1 MKGVFLASVTALA
14 MSASLVH
21 AATDKPAVVYDQ
33 AGKFDKSFNEGVY
46 NGVKKYTADTNQK
59 IREFEPKNE
68 AQVEQGL
75 RRLAKRGYSP
85 IIAVGY
91 SMSAATE
98 KVAKDF
104 PNIHFSII
112 DSVIDLPNVQSIVF
126 KEQEGSFLVGALAAM
141 KTKTNTVGFI
151 GAIDVPL
158 IRKFSCGYKQGVK
171 YVAPNDKVLINMVGS
186 TGAAFNDPTKGSELT
201 KSQFSQG
208 ADIVFAAAGGTGVG
222 IYQAAADAGKFAIGV
237 DSNQNYLH
245 PGVML
250 TSMVKRVDQ
259 AAYNVY
265 KEAAAGNWKPGV
277 VTLGLSDNGV
287 SWALDKYNKDLIT
300 PEMKAKMDT
309 IRQDI
314 IDGKIKVHDYSVDGS
329 CNM

>member
-1 MKGVFLASVTALA
+1 MKGIVTASLTALA
-14 MSASLVH
+14 VSVSAAH
-21 AATDKPAVVYDQ
+21 AADKPAVVYDQ

-46 NGVKKYTADTNQK
+46 NGVQKYVSDTGQK
-59 IREFEPKNE
+59 VREFEPKNE

-85 IIAVGY
+85 IVAVGY

-151 GAIDVPL
+151 GAMDVPL

-171 YVAPNDKVLINMVGS
+171 YIAPSSTVIMNMVGS
-186 TGAAFNDPTKGSELT
+186 TGAAFNDPTKGSELA

-208 ADIVFAAAGGTGVG
+208 ADIVFAAAGGTGIG
-222 IYQAAADAGKFAIGV
+222 IYQAAADSGKYAIGV
-237 DSNQNYLH
+237 DSNQNFLH

-259 AAYNVY
+259 AAYNTY
-265 KEAAAGNWKPGV
+265 KIAAAGEWKPGI
-277 VTLGLSDNGV
+277 VTLGLADHGV
-287 SWALDKYNKDLIT
+287 SWALDKYNEKQVS
-300 PEMKAKMDT
+300 PEIVAKMKS
-309 IRQDI
+309 IRADI
-314 IDGKIKVHDYSVDGS
+314 ISGKIKVHDYSTNGS
-329 CNM
+329 CND